1 MMLKN
6 RVQRSVGGVRRWP
19 FVVVLLAALL
29 MPSCSYRLAGVRP
42 LGEPV
47 RVVVSVNEARL
58 VRVQGYLQQEVA
70 AVLESKLG
78 WRVSPTGSAKL
89 ELFVEVEQIDASGR
103 DDRGIA
109 SRWTIRCA
117 GQALLTSRRGNSQS
131 PWQGTG
137 YSSGLPDEAEALQ
150 LAARNAADLIAVWLE
165 NEADRWPADE
175 PAP

>member
-1 MMLKN
+1 M
-6 RVQRSVGGVRRWP
+6 RSRGALLALLLGL
-19 FVVVLLAALL
+19 VLL
-29 MPSCSYRLAGVRP
+29 PSCSYRLAGVRP

-70 AVLESKLG
+70 AVLESRLG

-89 ELFVEVEQIDASGR
+89 ELFVETEQIDASGR

-109 SRWTIRCA
+109 SRWTIRCS
-117 GQALLTSRRGNSQS
+117 GQALLTSRRGNGQS
-131 PWQGTG
+131 PWHGTG

-150 LAARNAADLIAVWLE
+150 LAARNAAELLAVWLE
-165 NEADRWPADE
+165 KEADRWPADT